1 MTLFTNGLD
10 PVSESLMR
18 WIQQQAD
25 DRRGDYELAR
35 RYYQGDHDTAITD
48 RLKKFLPPRLQFRD
62 NFMNVV
68 VDSLSER
75 LTVLGFEVEN
85 EAVGEWVWEL
95 WGRNRMDYTQNVIHT
110 ETVMLGD
117 SYLLCDWDEE
127 NQRPRWTHQMAEMIV
142 PHYDETNRH
151 IDWASKKWI
160 QRPDIGEE
168 PETRLNLYYSDRVEK
183 YVAHGGVWRRWRD
196 EADESWPVPWV
207 DKSGEPLGIPLI
219 HFRNLPMG
227 SDFGQSEIINV
238 IPMQDL
244 LNKSLIDLTMIL
256 DTLAFPQRYTL
267 NVNHGSS
274 RLDILPGSVT
284 EFHSEYDGGSVGQWN
299 AATVDSPLKAIEALV
314 QHIAGT
320 TRTPQHLFQ
329 IMGGAPSGEA
339 LKTAESGL
347 VNKARQR
354 MVNFGNSWEDCIMM
368 AMKVQAAFGEAQPEI
383 EEGTIQTTWDDP
395 ETRNEQAHLESLR
408 TKMELGITKHQIWR
422 ELGYSQDQIDNMEED
437 ATAERVAETNIGAEI
452 LRNFQAGG
460 ENATFSGGQT
470 ASF

>member
-1 MTLFTNGLD
+1 MVLMRVNGLD
-10 PVSESLMR
+10 PVAESMMR
-18 WIQQQAD
+18 WVQQQAD
-25 DRRGDYELAR
+25 DRRADYELAR
-35 RYYQGDHDTAITD
+35 RYYGGDHDTALTD

-75 LTVLGFEVEN
+75 LSVIGFEVEN
-85 EAVGEWVWEL
+85 DTVAEWAWDL
-95 WGRNRMDYTQNVIHT
+95 WNRNRMDYVQNVIHA
-110 ETVMLGD
+110 ETIMLGD
-117 SYLLCDWDEE
+117 SYLLCDWDED
-127 NQRPRWTHQMAEMIV
+127 NQRPRWTHQMAEMIM
-142 PHYDETNRH
+142 PHYNEASRQ

-160 QRPDIGEE
+160 QRPHIGEE
-168 PETRLNLYYSDRVEK
+168 PETRLNLYYPDRVEK
-183 YVAHGGVWRRWRD
+183 YVAKGGVWGKYQDDMD
-196 EADESWPVPWV
+196 ETWPVPWL
-207 DKSGEPLGIPLI
+207 DGSGQPLGVPLI
-219 HFRNLPMG
+219 HFRNRPMG

-244 LNKSLIDLTMIL
+244 LNKTLIDLTMIL

-267 NVNHGSS
+267 NVNHGAS

-299 AATVDSPLKAIEALV
+299 AANVDGPLRAIESLV

-354 MVNFGNSWEDCIMM
+354 MVNFGNSWEDCIMT
-368 AMKVQAAFGEAQPEI
+368 AMRIQAAFGQAQPEI
-383 EEGTIQTTWDDP
+383 DEGSIRTTWDDP
-395 ETRNEQAHLESLR
+395 ETRNEIMHLQSLVIKRDLGVSKTQILREMGYNQEQIES
-408 TKMELGITKHQIWR
+408 MG
-422 ELGYSQDQIDNMEED
+422 ED
-437 ATAERVAETNIGAEI
+437 AQAERVSETNIGAEI
-452 LRNFQAGG
+452 LRNFQAG
-460 ENATFSGGQT
+460 TV
-470 ASF
+470 

>member
-1 MTLFTNGLD
+1 MTSGLD
-10 PVSESLMR
+10 PVAESLMR

-25 DRRGDYELAR
+25 ERRADYEVAR
-35 RYYQGDHDTAITD
+35 QYYGGDHDTAITD

-75 LTVLGFEVEN
+75 LTVLGFEIED
-85 EAVGEWVWEL
+85 ETISEWVADL
-95 WGRNRMDYTQNVIHT
+95 WGRNRMDYMQNVVHT

-117 SYLLCDWDEE
+117 SYLLCDWDDE

-142 PHYDETNRH
+142 PHYNENTRE

-160 QRPDIGEE
+160 QRPNIGDE
-168 PETRLNLYYSDRVEK
+168 PETRLNLYYPDRVEK
-183 YVAHGGVWRRWRD
+183 FVARGGVWARYS
-196 EADESWPVPWV
+196 ELEEPWPVPWV
-207 DKSGEPLGIPLI
+207 NNSGEPIGVPLI
-219 HFRNLPMG
+219 HFRNRPMG
-227 SDFGQSEIINV
+227 GDFGQSEIINV

-299 AATVDSPLKAIEALV
+299 AATVDGPLKSIEALV

-329 IMGGAPSGEA
+329 IIGGMPSGEA

-347 VNKARQR
+347 VNKAKQR
-354 MVNFGNSWEDCIMM
+354 MVNFGNSWEDALMM
-368 AMKVQAAFGEAQPEI
+368 AMRVQAAFGFALADI
-383 EEGTIQTTWDDP
+383 EEGSIQTTWDDP
-395 ETRNEQAHLESLR
+395 ETRNELAHMESLKA
-408 TKMELGITKHQIWR
+408 KMELGITKHQIWR
-422 ELGYSQDQIDNMEED
+422 EMGYTQEQIDQMDED
-437 ATAERVAETNIGAEI
+437 NTQERASETNIGAEI
-452 LRNFQAGG
+452 LRNFQAG
-460 ENATFSGGQT
+460 TI
-470 ASF
+470 

>member
-1 MTLFTNGLD
+1 MTNGLD
-10 PVSESLMR
+10 PVAESLMR

-25 DRRGDYELAR
+25 ERRADYEVAR
-35 RYYQGDHDTAITD
+35 QYYGGDHDTAITD

-68 VDSLSER
+68 VDSLAER
-75 LTVLGFEVEN
+75 LSVLGFEIED
-85 EAVGEWVWEL
+85 ETISEWVSEL
-95 WGRNRMDYTQNVIHT
+95 WGRNRMDYIQNVVHT

-117 SYLLCDWDEE
+117 SYLLCDWDDE

-142 PHYDETNRH
+142 PHYNENTRE

-160 QRPDIGEE
+160 QRPRIGDE
-168 PETRLNLYYSDRVEK
+168 PETRLNLYYPDRVEK
-183 YVAHGGVWRRWRD
+183 FVARGGVWARYS
-196 EADESWPVPWV
+196 ELEEPWPVPWV
-207 DKSGEPLGIPLI
+207 NNSGEPIGVPLI
-219 HFRNLPMG
+219 HFRNRPMG
-227 SDFGQSEIINV
+227 GDFGQSEIINV

-299 AATVDSPLKAIEALV
+299 AATVDGPLKSIEALV

-329 IMGGAPSGEA
+329 IVGGMPSGEA

-347 VNKARQR
+347 VNKAKQRQ
-354 MVNFGNSWEDCIMM
+354 VNFGNSWEDALMM
-368 AMKVQAAFGEAQPEI
+368 AMRVQAAFGTALADI
-383 EEGTIQTTWDDP
+383 EEGSIQTTWDDP
-395 ETRNEQAHLESLR
+395 ETRNELAHMDSLKA
-408 TKMELGITKHQIWR
+408 KMELGITKHQIWR
-422 ELGYSQDQIDNMEED
+422 EMGYTQEQIDQMDED
-437 ATAERVAETNIGAEI
+437 NTQERASETNIGAEI
-452 LRNFQAGG
+452 LRNFQAG
-460 ENATFSGGQT
+460 TI
-470 ASF
+470 